1 MSQPFYSDAKTA
13 KNVKKR
19 TTEFSLLTLQMSV
32 CVSQIKAVNTT
43 VALDNVRDAGS
54 LFQRVNILSIVT
66 QQSAVSLQMINET
79 MARWWCKLTR
89 VDLLSYEH
97 TCHFTGPS
105 QHWRNE
111 KKDWYILADDK
122 SLLEQ
127 HPPVLNWQCQLTQAD
142 LHNSHKMA
150 HV

>member
-43 VALDNVRDAGS
+43 VALDNVHDAGS

-79 MARWWCKLTR
+79 MAR
-89 VDLLSYEH
+89 
-97 TCHFTGPS
+97 
-105 QHWRNE
+105 
-111 KKDWYILADDK
+111 
-122 SLLEQ
+122 
-127 HPPVLNWQCQLTQAD
+127 
-142 LHNSHKMA
+142 
-150 HV
+150 